1 MPCKITLFCLNMYD
15 QMIKRYRV
23 YSILFFLSL
32 LNLSAF
38 AQVLDVDNFEKK
50 IKETPNAYLLDVRTT
65 GEFGGGHLPK
75 AMNID
80 FRSPDFSAKVAQL
93 SKDKPVLIY
102 CLSGGRS
109 AQAAEQMRTAGF
121 QVTEMKGGYLKWTT
135 RLKPLEGVPDV
146 KHDAAWNLADFKKEI
161 ASSDAVV
168 VDFYAKWCAPC
179 LKMMPIVDK
188 LAEEFKGKVTVLK
201 VEADGNQAIMQAY
214 GIDEIPSFI
223 VFSKGELITKTS
235 GFREEAALKELF
247 TATKK

>member
-1 MPCKITLFCLNMYD
+1 LPCKITLFCLNMYD

-38 AQVLDVDNFEKK
+38 AQVLDVDTFEKK

-109 AQAAEQMRTAGF
+109 AQAAEQMRAAGF

>member
-1 MPCKITLFCLNMYD
+1 
-15 QMIKRYRV
+15 
-23 YSILFFLSL
+23 
-32 LNLSAF
+32 
-38 AQVLDVDNFEKK
+38 
-50 IKETPNAYLLDVRTT
+50 
-65 GEFGGGHLPK
+65 
-75 AMNID
+75 
-80 FRSPDFSAKVAQL
+80 
-93 SKDKPVLIY
+93 VLIY

-109 AQAAEQMRTAGF
+109 AQAAEQMRAAGF

-135 RLKPLEGVPDV
+135 RMKPLEGVPDV

-188 LAEEFKGKVTVLK
+188 LAGEFKGSVTVLK

-214 GIDEIPSFI
+214 GIDEIPSFL
-223 VFSKGELITKTS
+223 VFSKGEMITKTS